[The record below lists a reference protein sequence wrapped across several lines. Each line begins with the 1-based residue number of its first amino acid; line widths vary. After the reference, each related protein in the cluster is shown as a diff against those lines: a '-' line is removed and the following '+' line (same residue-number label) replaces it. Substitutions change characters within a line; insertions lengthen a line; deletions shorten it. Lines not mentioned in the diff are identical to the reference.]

1 MQVNEFLEL
10 SAQKYPDKE
19 AAWYQDE
26 WKTFSELETMAN
38 KVANYLKEQGIRRG
52 DRVALLYENSF
63 DYIAAYYGILKA
75 GAVTV
80 ALNTETT
87 SDALQYLL
95 TNSGAKA
102 IIANQSFSK
111 HLVPAIPYI
120 PELQHVIIK
129 QKDLKQHEDLKRFHQ
144 VHLEEIYDSGNGE
157 HPGVRSIDLDL
168 ASIVYTSGST
178 GKSKGVV
185 LRHYNIVA
193 NTVSIV
199 EYLELTKEDRI
210 MVVLPFY
217 YIYGK
222 SLLNTH
228 YFVGGSVALDNR
240 FAFPNV
246 ILDTMKKTEATG
258 FSGVPSTFMILLNR
272 STVKKQ
278 KFPSLRY
285 LTQAGGPMAPAVQ
298 KEVVETFN
306 PAKLFVM
313 YGATEASARLS
324 YLDPKDLPRKWGSIG
339 KAIPN
344 VDLFVAD
351 EEGREL
357 PQGEVG
363 ELVARGSNFME
374 GYWKDQE
381 ETDNVMRHG
390 VYYTGDLGR
399 MDEEGFLYVVGR
411 TKDMIKVG
419 GERVSAKEIEEIILE
434 LKSVQETAV
443 IGVEDPILGEA
454 IKAFVIGAPGNGLK
468 EDDVMNHCKKRL
480 PPYKVPKYVEV
491 VKELPKNE
499 SGKILKPVLR
509 EMEQKKAKK
518 GKGKS

>member
-1 MQVNEFLEL
+1 MQVHEFLER
-10 SAQKYPDKE
+10 SAERHPDRR
-19 AAWYQDE
+19 AAWFKDE
-26 WKTFSELETMAN
+26 WKTFAELDAMAN
-38 KVANYLKEQGIRRG
+38 QVANHLRELGVRRG

-87 SDALQYLL
+87 SDALRYLL
-95 TNSGAKA
+95 GNCGARAIVTNQA
-102 IIANQSFSK
+102 FSRP
-111 HLVPAIPYI
+111 LLPALPDL
-120 PELQHVIIK
+120 PDLEHVIVR
-129 QKDLKQHEDLKRFHQ
+129 QDDLEPYAAAGRIHA
-144 VHLEEIYDSGNGE
+144 
-157 HPGVRSIDLDL
+157 VRLQDVYAGADRARPRARGIDLDL

-178 GKSKGVV
+178 GKAKGVI

-193 NTVSIV
+193 NTRSIV
-199 EYLELTKEDRI
+199 EYLRLTADDRV

-228 YFVGGSVALDNR
+228 FSVGGSVVMDNR

-246 ILDTMKKTEATG
+246 VLETMKKTEVTG
-258 FSGVPSTFMILLNR
+258 FSGVPSTFMILLSR
-272 STVKKQ
+272 SVVRKE
-278 KFPSLRY
+278 KFPTLRY

-298 KEVVETFN
+298 KDVAETFA
-306 PAKLFVM
+306 PAKLFIM

-324 YLDPKDLPRKWGSIG
+324 YLDPDDLPRKWGSIG

-351 EEGREL
+351 EAGREV

-363 ELVARGSNFME
+363 ELVARGTNFME
-374 GYWKDQE
+374 GYWQDPE
-381 ETDNVMRHG
+381 ETARVLRHG
-390 VYYTGDLGR
+390 LYYTGDLGR

-419 GERVSAKEIEEIILE
+419 GERVSAKEIEEAILE
-434 LKSVQETAV
+434 LKEVQEVAV
-443 IGVEDPILGEA
+443 IGVDDDVLGEA
-454 IKAFVIGAPGNGLK
+454 IKAFVIAAPGR
-468 EDDVMNHCKKRL
+468 DVGRELVVEHCRRRL
-480 PPYKVPKYVEV
+480 PLFKVPKFVEAV
-491 VKELPKNE
+491 SELPKNE
-499 SGKILKPVLR
+499 SGKVLKPVLR
-509 EMEQKKAKK
+509 EMERKKT
-518 GKGKS
+518 GQG